1 MLILS
6 LLLISSLSPVQLRGM
21 WCLLLFTLDSYISIS
36 PTSSVCAGD
45 TVTITCYIY
54 ASGTLEFQSNAQLT
68 LYGYATRQVPEITF
82 NINSSIPGYF
92 VTGDIP
98 AKHSTARLQLTI
110 DSYQLTDSSRA
121 VDCSALTA
129 DNGTVYSAASSETPR
144 VAGTRHLSD
153 KLLSVLLTT
162 EYCIPTDC
170 DFIVV

>member
-1 MLILS
+1 MILILS
-6 LLLISSLSPVQLRGM
+6 LLLISCLSPVLLQGM
-21 WCLLLFTLDSYISIS
+21 CCLLLFVFTYLLLFTLDSYISIS

-54 ASGTLEFQSNAQLT
+54 ASGTLEFQPDAELT

-82 NINSSIPGYF
+82 NINSSIPGYS

-144 VAGTRHLSD
+144 VAGTRHLC
-153 KLLSVLLTT
+153 
-162 EYCIPTDC
+162 CIPTDY